1 MEKRLNV
8 FFLYF
13 RFIVFSIVTIPTGC
27 QNNVQSIIVTIPTG
41 CQNNVQSIIVTIPTG
56 CQNNVQSIIVTIP
69 TGCQNNVQSIISDHF
84 QKISNKICTENI
96 EIAGQKD

>member
-56 CQNNVQSIIVTIP
+56 CQKNRKTLTVEYYNSKATGPHRTILL
-69 TGCQNNVQSIISDHF
+69 
-84 QKISNKICTENI
+84 K
-96 EIAGQKD
+96 

>member
-13 RFIVFSIVTIPTGC
+13 RFIVFS
-27 QNNVQSIIVTIPTG
+27 IVTIPTG